1 MSCTQLPSSA
11 TTLFAPAVE
20 WLSAAGDSVVADPV
34 AGLVRVVPL
43 TVLAAL
49 WLGALLTP
57 PSYCAAPSS
66 RAWQAVALLTVLAAH
81 AGLWLGLVTSADRVR
96 VACADVAAADWQVAS
111 LVTVVVVLVAFVH
124 AWLVLRRWRGT
135 TNTTILVVTFVDL
148 AVAIALVVVEAAVL
162 RPQCGD
168 CATPVPLASWSLV
181 VAASVLLVPLLRCG
195 RRRHAASS
203 SSSTFRLKVPPFVA
217 P

>member
-1 MSCTQLPSSA
+1 MSSCTPLPSSA
-11 TTLFAPAVE
+11 NTLLEPSVE
-20 WLSAAGDSVVADPV
+20 WLSGAGQSVVAEDPI

-66 RAWQAVALLTVLAAH
+66 CAWKALALVTVLAAN
-81 AGLWLGLVTSADRVR
+81 AGLWLGLVTTADRVR
-96 VACADVAAADWQVAS
+96 VACDATTMADWQVAS
-111 LVTVVVVLVAFVH
+111 LVTVAVVLCAFVH
-124 AWLVLRRWRGT
+124 VWLLRRPWRGT
-135 TNTTILVVTFVDL
+135 TTTTLGITFVDL
-148 AVAIALVVVEAAVL
+148 AVAIALVVVEATVL

-168 CATPVPLASWSLV
+168 CATPVPLAVWSLV

-195 RRRHAASS
+195 RRQAA